1 MYTTLTRRNLHKNVE
16 SVIGRWLGPY
26 LKDFF
31 SYPQFSSVV
40 SISIRLIYLVLHRI
54 KIYINLRTSRGG
66 VTRNVRNNLLEI
78 TYLPESEFI
87 GVNRSKMVAFLI
99 LDEVLQLHYADILL
113 WLDDEWC
120 RFAFNEAGK
129 SNAGHWHRGLD
140 R

>member
-1 MYTTLTRRNLHKNVE
+1 MSLAHDH
-16 SVIGRWLGPY
+16 P
-26 LKDFF
+26 
-31 SYPQFSSVV
+31 
-40 SISIRLIYLVLHRI
+40 H
-54 KIYINLRTSRGG
+54 
-66 VTRNVRNNLLEI
+66 
-78 TYLPESEFI
+78 LPESEFI

-129 SNAGHWHRGLD
+129 SNVGHWHRGLD